1 MKCFSRKCAF
11 FNCAVREGTQLY
23 HIVYDLYAYLCVGH
37 ARMSLSARHS
47 TVALIE
53 FLISMKGSN
62 PEYRNAM
69 RKFVIQ
75 EASRKID
82 GR

>member
-1 MKCFSRKCAF
+1 MSVDGGTCGF
-11 FNCAVREGTQLY
+11 FNCDARKGVQLY
-23 HIVYDLYAYLCVGH
+23 HICFDLYVYLCVGH

-53 FLISMKGSN
+53 FLVSMKGDS
-62 PEYRNAM
+62 PQYRTKM
-69 RKFVIQ
+69 REFVIH